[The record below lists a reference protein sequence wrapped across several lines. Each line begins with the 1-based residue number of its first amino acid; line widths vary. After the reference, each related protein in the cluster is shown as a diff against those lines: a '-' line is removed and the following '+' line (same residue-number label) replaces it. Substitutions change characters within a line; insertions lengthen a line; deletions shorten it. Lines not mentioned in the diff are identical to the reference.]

1 MSLLEV
7 KNLHTCFKTRKG
19 TVRAVNDVSFTLE
32 AGKTLAI
39 VGESGSGKSV
49 SAMSI
54 LKLLDEN
61 GYIESGEILFDENG
75 DGKKTDLVKLPKEK
89 MSQIRGNKI
98 SVIFQEP
105 MTALNPVLTIKR
117 QMCEPFLIHRSLTK
131 RQAGE
136 EAEKMLEAVRIVSP
150 KRVLKGYAHQL
161 SGGMRQRVMI
171 AMALACKP
179 KILIADEPT
188 TALDVTIQAQ
198 ILSLMRDLQKENGT
212 AILFIT
218 HDLGVVREMAD
229 EVAVTYCGQVV
240 ERAPTALV
248 FGGKYSHPYTEG
260 LLSSIPSRNKKGER
274 LEQIHGNPP
283 SPFSLPK
290 GCKFAPRCPYRTQKC
305 IDDEPA
311 LLPVGKG
318 NYERDIRCHY
328 PDKEERKSD
337 DHRKLIIRRSS

>member
-1 MSLLEV
+1 MSLLEM

-19 TVRAVNDVSFTLE
+19 IVHAVNDFSFKLD

-61 GYIESGEILFDENG
+61 GYIESGEILFDEQGNG
-75 DGKKTDLVKLPKEK
+75 HAIDLVKLSKDQMTK
-89 MSQIRGNKI
+89 IRGNKI

-117 QMCEPFLIHRSLTK
+117 QLCEPFLIHRNLSK
-131 RQAGE
+131 RQAVK
-136 EAEKMLEAVRIVSP
+136 EAEKMLEAVRIVGVQ
-150 KRVLKGYAHQL
+150 RTLKGYPHQL

-171 AMALACKP
+171 AMALACEP

-198 ILSLMRDLQKENGT
+198 ILRLMRDLQKEKGT

-229 EVAVTYCGQVV
+229 EVAVTYCGQIV
-240 ERAPTALV
+240 ERAPTNLI
-248 FGGKYSHPYTEG
+248 FNSQYSHPYTEG
-260 LLSSIPSRNKKGER
+260 LLASIPSRNKKGGK
-274 LEQIHGNPP
+274 LEQIQGAPP
-283 SPFSLPK
+283 SPFHLPS
-290 GCKFAPRCPYRTQKC
+290 GCKFSTRCKYRTQKC
-305 IDDEPA
+305 LDNEPK
-311 LLPVGKG
+311 LLPVGNGK
-318 NYERDIRCHY
+318 YEREIRCHY
-328 PDKEERKSD
+328 PSKEERKSD
-337 DHRKLIIRRSS
+337 AHRNLIIRNKA

>member
-19 TVRAVNDVSFTLE
+19 TVRAVNDVTFSLD

-49 SAMSI
+49 SAMSV

-61 GYIESGEILFDENG
+61 GYIESGEILFDENA
-75 DGKKTDLVKLPKEK
+75 DGNAVDLAQLPKEK
-89 MSQIRGNKI
+89 MYGIRGNKI

-105 MTALNPVLTIKR
+105 MTALNPVLTIRR
-117 QMCEPFLIHRSLTK
+117 QMCEPFLIHRNMTK
-131 RQAGE
+131 KQATE
-136 EAEKMLEAVRIVSP
+136 EARKMLEAVRIVGP
-150 KRVLKGYAHQL
+150 ERVLKGYAHQL

-198 ILSLMRDLQKENGT
+198 ILRLMRELQKENGT

-229 EVAVTYCGQVV
+229 DVAVTYCGQIV
-240 ERAPTALV
+240 EHASNELL

-260 LLSSIPSRNKKGER
+260 LLASIPARNKKGER
-274 LEQIHGNPP
+274 LKQIHGNVP
-283 SPFSLPK
+283 SPFRLPK
-290 GCKFAPRCPYRTQKC
+290 GCKFSPRCPYRTQKC

-318 NYERDIRCHY
+318 RYERLIRCHY
-328 PDKEERKSD
+328 PNKEERNSD
-337 DHRKLIIRRSS
+337 AHRQLIIRR

>member
-19 TVRAVNDVSFTLE
+19 VVHAVNDVSFKLE

-61 GYIESGEILFDENG
+61 GYVESGEILFDENDNG
-75 DGKKTDLVKLPKEK
+75 APIDLVKIPTQQ

-105 MTALNPVLTIKR
+105 MTALNPVLTVKR
-117 QMCEPFLIHRSLTK
+117 QLCEPFLIHRNLSK
-131 RQAGE
+131 KQAE
-136 EAEKMLEAVRIVSP
+136 TEAEKALEAVRIVGV
-150 KRVLKGYAHQL
+150 KRVLKGYPHQL

-171 AMALACKP
+171 AMALACQP
-179 KILIADEPT
+179 NILIADEPT

-198 ILSLMRDLQKENGT
+198 ILRLMQDLQKEKGT

-218 HDLGVVREMAD
+218 HDLGVVREIAD
-229 EVAVTYCGQVV
+229 EVAVTYCGQIV
-240 ERAPTALV
+240 ERAPTNLI
-248 FGGKYSHPYTEG
+248 FSGQYSHPYTEG

-274 LEQIHGNPP
+274 LEQIQGNPP
-283 SPFSLPK
+283 SPFYLPK
-290 GCKFAPRCPYRTQKC
+290 GCKFSTRCKYRTQKC

-318 NYERDIRCHY
+318 KYEREIRCHY
-328 PDKEERKSD
+328 PSKEERNSD
-337 DHRKLIIRRSS
+337 AHRKLIIRCGS